1 MSNEALRRFAAGN
14 GVKLWQVAEAL
25 GIADT
30 SLSRKMR
37 KELPP
42 DENRQNHSRAFAGG
56 GLMATLEPIAVTE
69 KQKIFEIIREISAEM

>member
-42 DENRQNHSRAFAGG
+42 DEKERIVR
-56 GLMATLEPIAVTE
+56 
-69 KQKIFEIIREISAEM
+69 IIRELSQEAI

>member
-1 MSNEALRRFAAGN
+1 MSNEALRRFAAWN

-42 DENRQNHSRAFAGG
+42 DEKERIVR
-56 GLMATLEPIAVTE
+56 
-69 KQKIFEIIREISAEM
+69 IIRELSQEVV

>member
-14 GVKLWQVAEAL
+14 GVKLWQAAEAL

-42 DENRQNHSRAFAGG
+42 DEKERIVR
-56 GLMATLEPIAVTE
+56 
-69 KQKIFEIIREISAEM
+69 IIRELSQEVV

>member
-14 GVKLWQVAEAL
+14 GVKRWQVAEAL

-42 DENRQNHSRAFAGG
+42 DEKERIVR
-56 GLMATLEPIAVTE
+56 
-69 KQKIFEIIREISAEM
+69 IIRELSQEAI

>member
-1 MSNEALRRFAAGN
+1 MHNEIIRRYAAGK

-37 KELPP
+37 KELST
-42 DENRQNHSRAFAGG
+42 E
-56 GLMATLEPIAVTE
+56 E
-69 KQKIFEIIREISAEM
+69 KQKIFRIIDDLAKEVG

>member
-1 MSNEALRRFAAGN
+1 MSNEALRRFAGN
-14 GVKLWQVAEAL
+14 GVKLWQVAEPL

-42 DENRQNHSRAFAGG
+42 DEKERIVR
-56 GLMATLEPIAVTE
+56 
-69 KQKIFEIIREISAEM
+69 IIRELSQEVV

>member
-14 GVKLWQVAEAL
+14 GVKLRQVAEAL

-42 DENRQNHSRAFAGG
+42 DEKERIVR
-56 GLMATLEPIAVTE
+56 
-69 KQKIFEIIREISAEM
+69 IIRELSQEVV

>member
-14 GVKLWQVAEAL
+14 GVKLWQVTEAL

-42 DENRQNHSRAFAGG
+42 DEKERIVR
-56 GLMATLEPIAVTE
+56 
-69 KQKIFEIIREISAEM
+69 IIRELSQEVV